1 MVFLISHMVPS
12 NPVAANLNQT
22 ALNDPE
28 IVAAYEAKWGL
39 DKPLHEQYIVYM
51 SNLLRGDF
59 GTSIRT
65 GRPVLQDLKQYF
77 PATVE
82 LSIFAM
88 IIAIVLGWALE
99 CFPPSFK
106 TSRRIR
112 FCGPFGQRC
121 FPAQLLVCPAG
132 DVGVLR
138 QASVVSQRGKN
149 QSRIF
154 NPTGGTGL
162 YVLDAISWV
171 TGKCWWMPFPP
182 CPSRHCAGLFHHG
195 PHYPPNPLQPSG
207 GHVHGLHPHRPL
219 QGHEGAQGGDRPL
232 LSTTR

>member
-1 MVFLISHMVPS
+1 MVVLLLGVSVMVFLISHMVPS
-12 NPVAANLNQT
+12 NPVAANLSQT

-88 IIAIVLGWALE
+88 IIAIVLGV
-99 CFPPSFK
+99 
-106 TSRRIR
+106 
-112 FCGPFGQRC
+112 GFGVLSAIFQNK
-121 FPAQLLVCPAG
+121 PADQILRAISVSGVSPQLLVCPAG

-138 QASVVSQRGKN
+138 QASVVSQRG
-149 QSRIF
+149 RI
-154 NPTGGTGL
+154 NPASSTPPAAPACMCWTPSPGSDWEMLSGCPFHL
-162 YVLDAISWV
+162 VLPPL
-171 TGKCWWMPFPP
+171 CWAFSPWSLITAKPAPTF
-182 CPSRHCAGLFHHG
+182 
-195 PHYPPNPLQPSG
+195 
-207 GHVHGLHPHRPL
+207 
-219 QGHEGAQGGDRPL
+219 
-232 LSTTR
+232 